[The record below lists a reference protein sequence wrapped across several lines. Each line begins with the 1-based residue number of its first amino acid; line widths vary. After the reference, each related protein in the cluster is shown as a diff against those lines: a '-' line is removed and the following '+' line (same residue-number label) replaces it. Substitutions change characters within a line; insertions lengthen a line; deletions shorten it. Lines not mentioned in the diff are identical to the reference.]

1 MEPPLPPCPVPFIVE
16 HLVEI
21 GPVVSSGM
29 GSAPIGWSD
38 ILAWQAC
45 TGVALSPWASRQIR
59 SLSIAYLTMCRE
71 AEKPDCPAPWQSTEN
86 IETNRD
92 QVSRR
97 LSLALNAIARRGN
110 RTGRKR

>member
-1 MEPPLPPCPVPFIVE
+1 MEPPLPPCPAPFIVE

-29 GSAPIGWSD
+29 GSAPIGWPD
-38 ILAWQAC
+38 IMAWQGC
-45 TGVALSPWASRQIR
+45 TGVALSPWAARQIR

-97 LSLALNAIARRGN
+97 LGLALNAIARRGKSN
-110 RTGRKR
+110 GGKR